1 MSANVIEIQA
11 SPELQARAVA
21 ALRRLDAQQHRYADD
36 PVGFCRN
43 VLAFEPWSK
52 QREILESVRD
62 YPRTTVR
69 SCHGVGKT
77 AVAARAVLWFLA
89 THRDSRV
96 ITTAPTWSQ
105 VEQLLWRE
113 IRSAVAEAHGR
124 DSGRMFPSSQVAK
137 LELGERWFAIGLS
150 TNEPERF
157 QGHHADHLLLVVDE
171 ASGVD
176 ERIYQAAEGFLTADG
191 AKVLL
196 IGNPTRP
203 GGQFHRSFT
212 TERARW
218 HQVHVGVADSPNYTG
233 EDVPANVSRAMPRP
247 AWEQEVKDAWG
258 EESPMYQVRALG
270 NFPDTS
276 ENTVIGLGKVED
288 AQRRTLDAV
297 GEVTI
302 GCDVARFG
310 DDETVIARRVGQ
322 VVRIAEKFHGKPTTY
337 TAGRVAHWAEGGAKI
352 VVDDA
357 GVGGGVTDQ
366 LRAMGLQVTAFNAGM
381 AANRPKRFPNRRS
394 EQWFEAAAQMEDIDL
409 DPDEQLA
416 ADLTAPRYS
425 YDLKLRQVV
434 EKKEETKKRLGRS
447 PDRADAVLLTLSSG
461 GPGAAFLKAWGDE
474 IDKRPEHPEP
484 ESLRGL
490 PKLSSDTAGFPCKC
504 SKPRWQRWPDGLKCV
519 HCGGEQP

>member
-1 MSANVIEIQA
+1 M
-11 SPELQARAVA
+11 L
-21 ALRRLDAQQHRYADD
+21 
-36 PVGFCRN
+36 G
-43 VLAFEPWSK
+43 FEPWSK

-62 YPRTTVR
+62 HPRTTVR

-176 ERIYQAAEGFLTADG
+176 ERIYQAAEGFLTAEG

-218 HQVHVGVADSPNYTG
+218 HQVHVGVADSPNYTA
-233 EDVPANVSRAMPRP
+233 ETVPEEVARAMPR
-247 AWEQEVKDAWG
+247 ASWEQEVKDAWG

-288 AQRRTLDAV
+288 AQRRTLEAV

-322 VVRIAEKFHGKPTTY
+322 VVRIAEKFHGKPTTH
-337 TAGRVAHWAEGGAKI
+337 TAGRVAFWAEGGAKI
-352 VVDDA
+352 VVDDS

-366 LRAMGLQVTAFNAGM
+366 LRAMGLEVHAFNGGST
-381 AANRPKRFPNRRS
+381 ANRPNRFPNRRS

-409 DPDEQLA
+409 DGDEQLA

-461 GPGAAFLKAWGDE
+461 GPGTAFLVAWGKE
-474 IDKRPEHPEP
+474 LEE
-484 ESLRGL
+484 RGEQTTPRELAHL
-490 PKLSSDTAGFPCKC
+490 PGINEDLSPAECGCL
-504 SKPRWQRWPDGLKCV
+504 KPRWQRWPGGPDRCV
-519 HCGGEQP
+519 LCGGVRAG